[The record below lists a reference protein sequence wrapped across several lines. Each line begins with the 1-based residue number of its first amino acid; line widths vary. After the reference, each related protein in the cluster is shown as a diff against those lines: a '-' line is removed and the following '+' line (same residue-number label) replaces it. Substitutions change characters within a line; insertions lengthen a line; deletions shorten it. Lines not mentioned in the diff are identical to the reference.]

1 MESYRKQLKAFGW
14 IYFVLAI
21 LSLLVG
27 VGVFFLPESFNK
39 TIVDAYNSVNFQGLN
54 PKTILG
60 VSVIVEAALY
70 FIYFLLIKSV
80 ATGKSKVKNT
90 ILMVLLILSIVGS
103 IIALVGSFSIIEVI
117 SLLIDAYVLYLVVK
131 IR

>member
-39 TIVDAYNSVNFQGLN
+39 TIVDAYNSVDFQGLN